1 MNEEEEPHPSEYIN
15 FMRGDCS
22 LLAQAISDIS
32 HFPMYGIVD
41 ERGDMHHVFVYDTQT
56 KEAIDCRGRMPLENL
71 LDNIS
76 GERNTYRE
84 TSPEEVK
91 KIFGTYSDEEYTY
104 RKTSPEEVKKIFGT
118 YSAAE
123 YEYAEEKA
131 QELI

>member
-1 MNEEEEPHPSEYIN
+1 MKLLLENWREYMNEEEEPHPSEYIN

-71 LDNIS
+71 LDNNIS
-76 GERNTYRE
+76 GERNTYRK

-91 KIFGTYSDEEYTY
+91 KIFGTYSDEEY
-104 RKTSPEEVKKIFGT
+104 K
-118 YSAAE
+118 
-123 YEYAEEKA
+123 YAEEKA

>member
-1 MNEEEEPHPSEYIN
+1 MKLLLENWREYMNEEEEPHPSEYIN

-56 KEAIDCRGRMPLENL
+56 KEAIDCRGRMPLKNL
-71 LDNIS
+71 LDNNIS
-76 GERNTYRE
+76 GERN
-84 TSPEEVK
+84 
-91 KIFGTYSDEEYTY
+91 TY

>member
-56 KEAIDCRGRMPLENL
+56 KEAIDCRGRMPLKNL
-71 LDNIS
+71 LDNNIS
-76 GERNTYRE
+76 GERNTYRK

-91 KIFGTYSDEEYTY
+91 KIFGTYSDEEY
-104 RKTSPEEVKKIFGT
+104 K
-118 YSAAE
+118 
-123 YEYAEEKA
+123 YAEEKA

>member
-1 MNEEEEPHPSEYIN
+1 MKLLLENWREYMNEEEEPHPSEYIN

-56 KEAIDCRGRMPLENL
+56 KEAIDCRGRMPLKNL
-71 LDNIS
+71 LDNNIS
-76 GERNTYRE
+76 GERNTYRK

-91 KIFGTYSDEEYTY
+91 KIFGTYSDEEY
-104 RKTSPEEVKKIFGT
+104 K
-118 YSAAE
+118 
-123 YEYAEEKA
+123 YAEEKA

>member
-1 MNEEEEPHPSEYIN
+1 MKLLLENWREYMNEEEEPHPSEYIN

-56 KEAIDCRGRMPLENL
+56 KEAIDCRGRMPLKNL
-71 LDNIS
+71 LDNNIS
-76 GERNTYRE
+76 GERNTYRK

-91 KIFGTYSDEEYTY
+91 KIFGTYSDEEY
-104 RKTSPEEVKKIFGT
+104 
-118 YSAAE
+118 
-123 YEYAEEKA
+123 EYAEEKA